1 MIGYGSK
8 EWREQ
13 LTEARK
19 HPLNVQARKAL
30 EELREEVSSMTQGV
44 PELVAWGLENNVVK
58 VLPQTWQVLDPR
70 EALEWFSLAA
80 PRKVVGVLERLEEY
94 NLQTEGLTP
103 RQLAVV
109 LAQEIGESL
118 ETAADS
124 YN

>member
-19 HPLNVQARKAL
+19 HPLNVLARKAL
-30 EELREEVSSMTQGV
+30 EELREEVSPMTQGV

-58 VLPQTWQVLDPR
+58 VLPQTWQALDPR
-70 EALEWFSLAA
+70 ESLEYFSLAQ
-80 PRKVVGVLERLEEY
+80 PRGVVGVLNRLEMD
-94 NLQTEGLTP
+94 NLESEGLTP

-109 LAQEIGESL
+109 LAQEIGAEL
-118 ETAADS
+118 EMEADRFA
-124 YN
+124 